1 MKNTY
6 FVQVN
11 NYMTPARVR
20 LTEEEAQTVAYVL
33 KEIAKSDPD
42 ALVNISDDCDNDLY
56 DNYNEWVENH
66 R

>member
-11 NYMTPARVR
+11 SFMTPARVR
-20 LTEEEAQTVAYVL
+20 LTEEEANVVAYVL
-33 KEIAKSDPD
+33 KEIAKADAD
-42 ALVNISDDCDNDLY
+42 ALVDISDDNDNVLY

-66 R
+66 K